1 VILLFDSLVFKD
13 FPMKYG
19 ILFGSFLLGCAA
31 AGAVEA
37 GSGSHGGA
45 PKPKVVVE
53 QDVVVSPGVEV
64 RETVEV
70 DGPGDVTVIEK
81 VEVGGPGAGGAPI
94 GVHAARKDARKAY
107 RATVA
112 EAKAERRAGR
122 FSKKAANAE
131 HEAEAEAI
139 VKQVYSN

>member
-1 VILLFDSLVFKD
+1 
-13 FPMKYG
+13 MKTFSV
-19 ILFGSFLLGCAA
+19 LFGSFVLGCVAA
-31 AGAVEA
+31 SAVEA
-37 GSGSHGGA
+37 GSCHGTKKA
-45 PKPKVVVE
+45 QPTSVTVE

-64 RETVEV
+64 RESVTV
-70 DGPGDVTVIEK
+70 DGGGDVVVKEEVI
-81 VEVGGPGAGGAPI
+81 VGGPSAGAPI

-112 EAKAERRAGR
+112 EAKAERKAAR

-131 HEAEAEAI
+131 HEAEAEEI

>member
-1 VILLFDSLVFKD
+1 
-13 FPMKYG
+13 MKTFS
-19 ILFGSFLLGCAA
+19 ILFGSFILGCFA

-37 GSGSHGGA
+37 GSCHGTKKA
-45 PKPKVVVE
+45 QPTSVTVE

-64 RETVEV
+64 RESVTV
-70 DGPGDVTVIEK
+70 DGGGDVVVKEEVI
-81 VEVGGPGAGGAPI
+81 VGGPGAGGAPI
-94 GVHAARKDARKAY
+94 GVHAAKKDARKAY

-131 HEAEAEAI
+131 HEAEAEEI

>member
-1 VILLFDSLVFKD
+1 
-13 FPMKYG
+13 MKYG

-37 GSGSHGGA
+37 GNGSHGGT
-45 PKPKVVVE
+45 PKVAKPSVVVE

-131 HEAEAEAI
+131 HEAEAEAV
-139 VKQVYSN
+139 VKSVYSN